1 MPTDTYAHP
10 CSRMLTYA
18 HVCSRMLTYAGEK
31 VSLGCQK
38 LDKLRAVLAKADE
51 WCVHPLNLE
60 PSYTRLKASYTSSL
74 RPHRLVA
81 EGLIG

>member
-1 MPTDTYAHP
+1 MNQLTTGEKVSLG
-10 CSRMLTYA
+10 CQQLRMLTNA
-18 HVCSRMLTYAGEK
+18 DVCSRMLTYAGEK

-60 PSYTRLKASYTSSL
+60 PSHY
-74 RPHRLVA
+74 
-81 EGLIG
+81 